1 MVLDNEIF
9 ANKLCLNHS
18 NLLKRKRKENEDL
31 IDSHGDV
38 EAWITKIL
46 FVTLNLDGIQFASI
60 LSSYLP
66 SHRFI
71 RYSVSNRGL
80 ILLRAQMN
88 KISVLFTGKTAKEQ
102 LLQEGYSAFKK
113 SFRIFSGNTTITNEH
128 YPPQLLLR
136 LNKPLK
142 SIKTLNMEENIVSI
156 NLPSLKRRSCGFLSS
171 LSLGWR
177 RGTWRGSRE
186 ERRKF

>member
-1 MVLDNEIF
+1 MAFSL
-9 ANKLCLNHS
+9 
-18 NLLKRKRKENEDL
+18 
-31 IDSHGDV
+31 
-38 EAWITKIL
+38 
-46 FVTLNLDGIQFASI
+46 
-60 LSSYLP
+60 LP

-128 YPPQLLLR
+128 YPPQQLLLR

-142 SIKTLNMEENIVSI
+142 SIKTLNMEKHIVSI

-177 RGTWRGSRE
+177 RGT
-186 ERRKF
+186 